1 MLIWFKKGPLRGARL
16 RSAGGGGFDA
26 GPARD
31 EFVISAGVFGLAE
44 AFAESVEAVG
54 ELAHG
59 FGFAAEGREEHAGC
73 RFAALFKRTD
83 ELMKRFPHRGARVG
97 TWVPVAR
104 IISPSEQSD
113 FS

>member
-44 AFAESVEAVG
+44 AFAESVKAVG

-59 FGFAAEGREEHAGC
+59 FGFTAEGREENAGC
-73 RFAALFKRTD
+73 RFAPLLQGAD
-83 ELMKRFPHRGARVG
+83 ELVQGFPDGRAGVGARVPIG
-97 TWVPVAR
+97 G
-104 IISPSEQSD
+104 
-113 FS
+113 